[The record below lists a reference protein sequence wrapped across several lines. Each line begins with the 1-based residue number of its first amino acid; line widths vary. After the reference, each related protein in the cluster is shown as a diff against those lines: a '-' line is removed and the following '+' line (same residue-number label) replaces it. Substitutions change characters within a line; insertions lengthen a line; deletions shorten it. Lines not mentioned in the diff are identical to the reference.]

1 MEKKLILKL
10 KLNKEDKSRMIMQ
23 VGEEK
28 YNLVFLKG
36 SNVLLGVLDLINV
49 DGEEIDKISEITD
62 LKNLF
67 ELIQKGF
74 TIRIDEIGDDHL
86 RFMAFKGNAST
97 TLGVSKEMGI
107 SSLLKNAEDFA
118 ETLLEDLKANTACGI

>member
-23 VGEEK
+23 VGEEN

-49 DGEEIDKISEITD
+49 DGEEIDKISEVTD

-74 TIRIDEIGDDHL
+74 TIRIDEMGDEL
-86 RFMAFKGNAST
+86 RFTSYIDKAST
-97 TLGVSKEMGI
+97 GFIVSKEQGI
-107 SSLLKNAEDFA
+107 SKLLLDAEDWA
-118 ETLLEDLKANTACGI
+118 ETMLEDLNKCNNL

>member
-10 KLNKEDKSRMIMQ
+10 KLNKEDSSSMIMQ

-36 SNVLLGVLDLINV
+36 SNVLLGVLDLINI
-49 DGEEIDKISEITD
+49 DDEEIDKISEIKD

-74 TIRIDEIGDDHL
+74 TIRIDEMEDHL
-86 RFMAFKGNAST
+86 RFIAYKGNAST
-97 TLGVSKEMGI
+97 SCAVSKEMGI
-107 SSLLKNAEDFA
+107 SRLLLNAEDFA
-118 ETLLEDLKANTACGI
+118 EEFLEDLKDNTACGL

>member
-23 VGEEK
+23 VGEEN

-36 SNVLLGVLDLINV
+36 SNVLLGVLDLI
-49 DGEEIDKISEITD
+49 DIDAEEIDKISEISD

-74 TIRIDEIGDDHL
+74 TIRIDENKDHL
-86 RFMAFKGNAST
+86 HFIAYKGQAST
-97 TLGVSKEMGI
+97 SFGVSKGMGI
-107 SSLLKNAEDFA
+107 ASLLKNAEDFA
-118 ETLLEDLKANTACGI
+118 EELLEDLKTNTSCGI

>member
-1 MEKKLILKL
+1 MENKLILKL

-23 VGEEK
+23 LGEEK

-36 SNVLLGVLDLINV
+36 SNVLLGVLDLINI
-49 DGEEIDKISEITD
+49 DAEEIDKISEVTD

-74 TIRIDEIGDDHL
+74 TIRVDEVEDHL
-86 RFMAFKGNAST
+86 
-97 TLGVSKEMGI
+97 
-107 SSLLKNAEDFA
+107 
-118 ETLLEDLKANTACGI
+118 